1 MAVALPLV
9 LVTIDQSP
17 APYGRTAEGRTT
29 MAFTFNPE
37 SRIHV
42 RTGQAAVAALLG
54 LVLFGVIGCDAPIG
68 DREEQETVRKSPAS
82 TTERESWVA
91 PTVPVAQPVAEVEPE
106 PAIPETVSFEYA
118 EAAYRDRRY
127 KDAVDLFA
135 VYSER
140 NPDDGWGH
148 YMLGLS
154 ARMAGDLEQAEAS
167 FENALSLD
175 PNHVKSMLNLSRVL
189 LDAGRPEE
197 AVALLEVALDIDPV
211 SDDGYRLRGIAYY
224 ELGRDQDAIDSFRE
238 AITVNERDSWSM
250 NNLAL
255 VLIRQEKFEEALLP
269 LARATELRKDVAV
282 FQNNLGIALE
292 RTGHV
297 AAAQEAYRSALA
309 VDDGYEKA
317 SISLA
322 RALELK
328 EDPAVLPVN
337 LASLAL
343 RFTAEIDTWQAPLAK
358 VPPRDE
364 SEAPDAREPEEA
376 TEQLLEPLKSD
387 SGGTEKQDTTTTKP
401 DTIKV
406 KPDTSGSLNGR

>member
-1 MAVALPLV
+1 
-9 LVTIDQSP
+9 
-17 APYGRTAEGRTT
+17 

-37 SRIHV
+37 SRLHV

-68 DREEQETVRKSPAS
+68 DREEKEVVKPSPAS
-82 TTERESWVA
+82 TAERDWVA

-106 PAIPETVSFEYA
+106 PTIPETVSFEYA

-127 KDAVDLFA
+127 KDAVDLFT

-140 NPDDGWGH
+140 NPDNGWGH

-154 ARMAGDLEQAEAS
+154 ARRAGDLEQAEAS
-167 FENALSLD
+167 FERALSLD

-189 LDAGRPEE
+189 LDDGRPEE
-197 AVALLEVALDIDPV
+197 ALAHLEVALDIDPV

-224 ELGRDQDAIDSFRE
+224 ELGRDQDAIDSYRE

-292 RTGHV
+292 RTGHL
-297 AAAQEAYRSALA
+297 AASQEAYRSALA

-322 RALELK
+322 RALKLK
-328 EDPAVLPVN
+328 DDPAVLPVN

-358 VPPRDE
+358 VPPREE
-364 SEAPDAREPEEA
+364 SETPDAREPGEA
-376 TEQLLEPLKSD
+376 AEQLLEPRKTD
-387 SGGTEKQDTTTTKP
+387 SAGTEKQDSTTTEP